1 MKACEVGFWF
11 EMDCETDEEA
21 EAILRDMVI
30 TNPCNQENVSPQWV
44 MAREKAMLTSD
55 LAALARAMEEIE
67 RNRPVITLADDKL

>member
-30 TNPCNQENVSPQWV
+30 KNPDTQGNVSPQWV
-44 MAREKAMLTSD
+44 MARDKAILTSD
-55 LAALARAMEEIE
+55 LAALACAMEEIE
-67 RNRPVITLADDKL
+67 RNRPVITLADAKL